1 MSNILSLLNVVYFY
15 YYIYFKH
22 VIIMEKSTNLSY
34 YTLYDK
40 INSFNT
46 FCETFWLFHIA
57 KTVICIA
64 TSVTAEIATTFTRPR
79 SLFKTLVSM

>member
-46 FCETFWLFHIA
+46 FCETF
-57 KTVICIA
+57 
-64 TSVTAEIATTFTRPR
+64 
-79 SLFKTLVSM
+79 